1 MEHARVPAD
10 LLCVTIHADVR
21 NVGMALLCVR
31 VRYGTYV
38 AGPKQKRLG
47 AVQSE
52 KRVGR
57 TAFFRAVEWKE
68 ERCGVGVGYQSRVP
82 SMPCVC
88 YIVPYLATIPRVALT
103 ASVFE
108 DAKDTAAAC
117 VCYAVLLEVCTQ
129 SLTPCLTPFY
139 RNTPGLH
146 IRGPAFFFFFLV
158 FIILLF
164 YLFYGGSIKACNTK
178 RQSQPD

>member
-1 MEHARVPAD
+1 MLEVAVEHARVPAD

-82 SMPCVC
+82 SMPCLC

-117 VCYAVLLEVCTQ
+117 VCYNANMMPKTLLQLVSATQ
-129 SLTPCLTPFY
+129 CFWKSVHSP
-139 RNTPGLH
+139 
-146 IRGPAFFFFFLV
+146 
-158 FIILLF
+158 
-164 YLFYGGSIKACNTK
+164 
-178 RQSQPD
+178 